1 MALVM
6 RADTHQGAELS
17 STVGRIGFW
26 WGWNGFYWGRYG
38 PTWQNGPTKGQISS
52 RGHRAESALWGWNRS
67 FEFTVYLFGVAIYY
81 FRRHASRWELSW
93 SKENLV
99 VVDWK
104 NWRRILRGFYNR
116 KKTWGER
123 HVSEDARFCFCE
135 FFLLCPTLFLDGSLI
150 VL

>member
-1 MALVM
+1 M
-6 RADTHQGAELS
+6 
-17 STVGRIGFW
+17 
-26 WGWNGFYWGRYG
+26 
-38 PTWQNGPTKGQISS
+38 
-52 RGHRAESALWGWNRS
+52 
-67 FEFTVYLFGVAIYY
+67 AIYY

-116 KKTWGER
+116 KKTWGKR
-123 HVSEDARFCFCE
+123 HVSEDVRFCFCE

-150 VL
+150 VLLRKLTLVPWPAVQTFVLQVLHSDKELSSQLIGSLTQIHAFRNNDEHHPRPISGVTMWGVNTEEPYLLLV